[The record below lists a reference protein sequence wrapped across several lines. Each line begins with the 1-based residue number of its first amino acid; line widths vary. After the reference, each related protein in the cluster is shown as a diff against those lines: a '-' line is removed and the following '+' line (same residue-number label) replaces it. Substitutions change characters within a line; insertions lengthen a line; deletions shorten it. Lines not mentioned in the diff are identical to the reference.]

1 MDAIV
6 QCRGMFYKFGYSGK
20 DYVERLYLKK
30 KIEKDV
36 KNVKELEKIIKVF
49 ILLLLFG
56 PFHLI

>member
-20 DYVERLYLKK
+20 DYVERLNLKK

-36 KNVKELEKIIKVF
+36 KNVKEFEKIIKVF
-49 ILLLLFG
+49 LFTAT
-56 PFHLI
+56 F